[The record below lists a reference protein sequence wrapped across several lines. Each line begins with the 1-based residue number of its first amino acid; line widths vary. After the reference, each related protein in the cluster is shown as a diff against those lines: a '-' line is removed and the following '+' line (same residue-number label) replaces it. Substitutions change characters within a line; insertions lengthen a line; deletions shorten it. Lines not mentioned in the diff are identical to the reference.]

1 MKYEEWAQNWL
12 QYKIK
17 PTTKQWTYERY
28 EILMRRHILP
38 KLGASELEDLTA
50 FELQKFTVGLTER
63 GLSANTV
70 NGILSV
76 LKNSLRSAVVFGVAD
91 KQYSDHIVRPRIV
104 EKKVTC
110 FSKEEQCKIEK
121 YILEKRTAKLF
132 GILLCLYSG
141 VRIGELLALTWEDQD
156 LSKGLLSVS
165 KSCHDSWEN
174 GVYHKV
180 IDTPKTQS
188 SIRLIPLPKQILPY
202 LKEMKK
208 KSKSNYI
215 VSKVSERGEQVRTY
229 QKMFENLLKRLK
241 IEHKGFHSLRH
252 TFATRALEC
261 GMDVKSLSEI
271 LGHKNPSITLNRYVH
286 SLLEHKQNMMNRL
299 GRLLS

>member
-28 EILMRRHILP
+28 KILMRRHILP

-104 EKKVTC
+104 EKK
-110 FSKEEQCKIEK
+110 
-121 YILEKRTAKLF
+121 
-132 GILLCLYSG
+132 G
-141 VRIGELLALTWEDQD
+141 
-156 LSKGLLSVS
+156 
-165 KSCHDSWEN
+165 
-174 GVYHKV
+174 
-180 IDTPKTQS
+180 
-188 SIRLIPLPKQILPY
+188 
-202 LKEMKK
+202 
-208 KSKSNYI
+208 
-215 VSKVSERGEQVRTY
+215 
-229 QKMFENLLKRLK
+229 
-241 IEHKGFHSLRH
+241 
-252 TFATRALEC
+252 
-261 GMDVKSLSEI
+261 
-271 LGHKNPSITLNRYVH
+271 YVF
-286 SLLEHKQNMMNRL
+286 Q
-299 GRLLS
+299 

>member
-1 MKYEEWAQNWL
+1 M
-12 QYKIK
+12 
-17 PTTKQWTYERY
+17 
-28 EILMRRHILP
+28 
-38 KLGASELEDLTA
+38 
-50 FELQKFTVGLTER
+50 
-63 GLSANTV
+63 
-70 NGILSV
+70 
-76 LKNSLRSAVVFGVAD
+76 
-91 KQYSDHIVRPRIV
+91 
-104 EKKVTC
+104 
-110 FSKEEQCKIEK
+110 
-121 YILEKRTAKLF
+121 
-132 GILLCLYSG
+132 YSG
-141 VRIGELLALTWEDQD
+141 VRIGELLALTWEDLD

-252 TFATRALEC
+252 TFATRALES
-261 GMDVKSLSEI
+261 DTFLWI
-271 LGHKNPSITLNRYVH
+271 LHVI
-286 SLLEHKQNMMNRL
+286 
-299 GRLLS
+299 